1 MPIQLSGTLANRFP
15 ILVLLEVAE
24 LLIPVFDSF
33 AVLAPGCP
41 RDTNC
46 TSITPAT
53 RVMKTRIF
61 LLFICTVT
69 KRPLP
74 FWPVRQHGMNS
85 VPEVLIPLLKIL
97 IPNRCIY
104 ILQIPDRKHISL
116 LAGDHLSAA
125 DIAQW

>member
-1 MPIQLSGTLANRFP
+1 MPIQLSGTLANRSP

-24 LLIPVFDSF
+24 LLIPVFDSS

-41 RDTNC
+41 RETNC

-53 RVMKTRIF
+53 RVMKTTIF

-74 FWPVRQHGMNS
+74 FWHVRQHGMNS

-116 LAGDHLSAA
+116 PIGDHLSAA